1 MQWKKWRHITKLDPD
16 KVNPPEVIKAVADSG
31 TDAVMISGTQDV
43 TFDKAS
49 SLFKSV
55 EEYGIP
61 TVLEPSNPSAVFYD
75 SDYLFVPT
83 VLNALDGEWIT
94 GKHAKWI
101 EMNYRNVEQFKKK
114 LLESVFE
121 GYIVLNPDSAVGKL
135 TKARC
140 NLTAEQAASYAVV
153 GESIYNLPII
163 YIEYSGMYGDPAVV
177 KEVKG
182 VLDRSTLVYGGGI
195 NSREKSMA
203 MLEHADIVIVG
214 NVIYNQGIDTFKD
227 TVP

>member
-16 KVNPPEVIKAVADSG
+16 KENPPEVIKAVADSG

-55 EEYGIP
+55 KEYGIP
-61 TVLEPSNPSAVFYD
+61 TVLEPSDPSAVFYD
-75 SDYLFVPT
+75 PDYLFVPA

-101 EMNYRNVEQFKKK
+101 EMNYQNIEKFKKK
-114 LLESVFE
+114 LHESIFE

-135 TKARC
+135 TRSRC
-140 NLTAEQAASYAVV
+140 DLTAAQAASYAVV

-163 YIEYSGMYGDPAVV
+163 YIEYSGMFGDPEVV
-177 KEVKG
+177 KEIKS
-182 VLDRSTLVYGGGI
+182 VLDKSTLVYGGGI
-195 NSREKSMA
+195 DSRERSMT

-214 NVIYNQGIDTFKD
+214 NVIYEQGIDTFKD